1 MRWRHPQRG
10 LVPPEQF
17 VPIAEDCGLIV
28 PIGRWVLQ
36 EACRAARVW
45 QQDPNLRP
53 IRIAVNISTAEL
65 RDRDFVAAV
74 RDTITTTGLAPR
86 YLELELTESVLM
98 QDSRS
103 TAAQLQALKRMGVR
117 LALDDFGTGY
127 ASLTCL
133 KRFPLGRLKI
143 DHSFVRAVAH
153 DVSLV
158 RAMISMGTSLGMRVV
173 AEGIETRQQRAF
185 LEHEGCPEGQGY
197 YFSRP
202 LPAEEFSP
210 LLGCHALRP
219 PSPRR
224 SSEHASPPRRERL
237 HANGS
242 SRLRKQSSRQTYG
255 A

>member
-17 VPIAEDCGLIV
+17 VPTAEDCGLIV

-74 RDTITTTGLAPR
+74 RDAITTTGLAPR

-117 LALDDFGTGY
+117 LALDDFGTG
-127 ASLTCL
+127 
-133 KRFPLGRLKI
+133 
-143 DHSFVRAVAH
+143 
-153 DVSLV
+153 
-158 RAMISMGTSLGMRVV
+158 
-173 AEGIETRQQRAF
+173 
-185 LEHEGCPEGQGY
+185 
-197 YFSRP
+197 
-202 LPAEEFSP
+202 
-210 LLGCHALRP
+210 
-219 PSPRR
+219 
-224 SSEHASPPRRERL
+224 
-237 HANGS
+237 
-242 SRLRKQSSRQTYG
+242 
-255 A
+255 